1 MCKKVMIVKSVSDF
15 SMIWCIK
22 KCAGFSV
29 PRNRYLTQKMW
40 TIEGARR
47 TDPKS
52 GIIPFVPLV
61 LPVGPIKA
69 TRTVVSAIL

>member
-1 MCKKVMIVKSVSDF
+1 
-15 SMIWCIK
+15 
-22 KCAGFSV
+22 
-29 PRNRYLTQKMW
+29 MW

-52 GIIPFVPLV
+52 GIIPFVPLA